1 MLRRN
6 MVTRLDKPKAKIR
19 RTPASAPEV
28 VKPHRPK
35 HERTI
40 LVLQGG
46 GALGAY
52 QAGVYEALHEAAI
65 EPDWVTGVS
74 IGAINAALI
83 VGNRPENRIGRLREF
98 WDRVSSGIPLAVPA
112 PIDWI
117 RVLFNRWSASA
128 AMAFGVPGFFSPRF
142 PSPLFA
148 RRGDVGALSLYDT
161 SPLLDTLRDLVD
173 FDVINARDVRISV
186 GAVDVR
192 KGNSFYFD
200 TDDPKLAFG
209 PAHVMAS
216 GALPPGLPPIAI
228 NGVSYWDGGLVS
240 NTPLWYVL
248 DACGLQSALVIQIDL
263 FSAHGKMPRDL
274 DEVLERA
281 KDIQYSSKT
290 RFNTSRAK
298 EEEALRQALQ
308 NVIAKLPA
316 RLRSDKDVQIL
327 RERAR
332 HRHISIVH
340 LINRHSDFATESKDY
355 EFSRATIRALWAAGH
370 ADMRRT
376 MASADWRSACSAG
389 RGMRTF
395 DLTQ

>member
-1 MLRRN
+1 M
-6 MVTRLDKPKAKIR
+6 T
-19 RTPASAPEV
+19 APV
-28 VKPHRPK
+28 HRPK

-52 QAGVYEALHEAAI
+52 QAGVYEALHEANVA
-65 EPDWVTGVS
+65 PDWVTGVS

-83 VGNRPENRIGRLREF
+83 VGNRPENRIARLREF

-148 RRGDVGALSLYDT
+148 RPGEVGALSLYDT
-161 SPLLDTLRDLVD
+161 TPLLGTLQDLVE
-173 FDVINARDVRISV
+173 FDVINARNVRISV

-192 KGNSFYFD
+192 KGNSVYFD
-200 TDDPKLAFG
+200 TNDPKLRFG
-209 PAHVMAS
+209 PEHVMAS

-228 NGVSYWDGGLVS
+228 NGVAHWDGGLVS

-248 DACGLQSALVIQIDL
+248 DECGQLNALIVQVDL
-263 FSAHGKMPRDL
+263 FSARGKLPRDL
-274 DEVLERA
+274 DDVLERA
-281 KDIQYSSKT
+281 KDIQFSSKT

-316 RLRSDKDVQIL
+316 RLRSDGDVRFLQ
-327 RERAR
+327 ERAR

-340 LINRHSDFATESKDY
+340 LINRHSEFASESKDY
-355 EFSRATIRALWAAGH
+355 EFSRSTIRALWAAGR
-370 ADMRRT
+370 ADMQRT
-376 MASADWRSACSAG
+376 MTSPDWRSACKAG

>member
-1 MLRRN
+1 MIEP
-6 MVTRLDKPKAKIR
+6 LD
-19 RTPASAPEV
+19 
-28 VKPHRPK
+28 RPK

-52 QAGVYEALHEAAI
+52 QAGVYEALHEAKVA
-65 EPDWVTGVS
+65 PDWVTGVS

-83 VGNRPENRIGRLREF
+83 VGNRPENRIVRLREF

-112 PIDWI
+112 PLDWF

-128 AMAFGVPGFFSPRF
+128 AMAFGVPGFFAPRF

-148 RRGDVGALSLYDT
+148 PRGQVGALSLYDT
-161 SPLLDTLRDLVD
+161 SPLLDTLHELVD

-192 KGNSFYFD
+192 KGNSVYFD
-200 TDDPKLAFG
+200 TDDPKLRFG
-209 PAHVMAS
+209 PEHVMAS
-216 GALPPGLPPIAI
+216 GALPPGLPPVAV
-228 NGVSYWDGGLVS
+228 NGVAYWDGGLVS

-248 DACGLQSALVIQIDL
+248 DACGLLNALIVQVDL
-263 FSAHGKMPRDL
+263 FSARGTMPQDL
-274 DEVLERA
+274 DDVLERA

-316 RLRSDKDVQIL
+316 RLRSDNDVRFLQDH
-327 RERAR
+327 AR

-340 LINRHSDFATESKDY
+340 LINRHSEFTIESKDY
-355 EFSRATIRALWAAGH
+355 EFSRGTIRALWAVGY
-370 ADMRRT
+370 ADMRRSMT
-376 MASADWRSACSAG
+376 SPDWRNACNAA